1 MRAEAYRSMADERG
15 QLSHLKAAVS
25 QVLVDR
31 ESRRRAG
38 IRPAIAARLGRRG
51 GHENILVR
59 PAARACV
66 RRAWR
71 YTGVDRGARAH
82 WGKQIPF
89 LLVPRM
95 ISVG

>member
-15 QLSHLKAAVS
+15 QMSHLQAAVS

-51 GHENILVR
+51 GQFSGSGR
-59 PAARACV
+59 AAFQRK
-66 RRAWR
+66 RR
-71 YTGVDRGARAH
+71 VQCD
-82 WGKQIPF
+82 
-89 LLVPRM
+89 
-95 ISVG
+95 S